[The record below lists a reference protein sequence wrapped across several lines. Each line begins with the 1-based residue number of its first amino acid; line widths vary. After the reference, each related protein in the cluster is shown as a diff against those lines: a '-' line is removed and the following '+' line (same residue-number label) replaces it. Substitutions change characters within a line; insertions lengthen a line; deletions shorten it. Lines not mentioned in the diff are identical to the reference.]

1 MIEDIE
7 EKKINEREEVTIEE
21 EVESDNGGDEIKEH
35 PFCTKDIK
43 INPVPVTLDNIVKR
57 LRYDEI
63 DLSPAFQRRGDLW
76 TRKKMSRLIESI
88 LLRLPLPMFYFDVSN
103 PDKWIVIDGLQRLST
118 IRRFM
123 VKEDLK
129 LGHLE
134 FLTDLTGKNFSN
146 LDRPYQRIIEE
157 TQIMTYQVEAQT
169 PKEVKYSLFN
179 RINTGGLT
187 LTPQEIRQALNQ
199 KNHGVKIL
207 ENMINTDTFKRVVN
221 IRSKRMVANELALRF
236 IGFTELDEDI
246 TVNFNHNLPEFLDR
260 TMEKVD
266 NLDNSYIE
274 SYTSKLEETLI
285 YIEKII
291 DKEVVFN
298 KTLARPQNMKSL
310 NRSLF
315 DLWVTTVYK
324 LTLEKKKKL
333 LLKKDILKTNYK
345 TLLLNKDFDDTIT
358 RGSNDRKNIV
368 KKFKMFGEMIEEV
381 LT

>member
-1 MIEDIE
+1 MIENIDDREEVDIE
-7 EKKINEREEVTIEE
+7 EEIDDDSI
-21 EVESDNGGDEIKEH
+21 VEEIKEH
-35 PFCTKDIK
+35 PFCTKNIK

-57 LRYDEI
+57 LKHNEI
-63 DLSPAFQRRGDLW
+63 DLSPAFQRSGDLW

-88 LLRLPLPMFYFDVSN
+88 LLRLPLPMFYFDVSD

-123 VKEDLK
+123 VKEDLR

-134 FLTDLTGKNFSN
+134 FLTDLTGKNFSE
-146 LDRPYQRIIEE
+146 LGRSYQRIMEE
-157 TQIMTYQVEAQT
+157 TQLMTYQVEAQT

-199 KNHGVKIL
+199 KKYGVKIL
-207 ENMINTDTFKRVVN
+207 ENMINTDSFKRVVN

-236 IGFTELDEDI
+236 IGFKEVATDVRETFDQ
-246 TVNFNHNLPEFLDR
+246 NLREFLDR
-260 TMEKVD
+260 MMEKID
-266 NLDNSYIE
+266 DLDHFYIE
-274 SYTSKLEETLI
+274 KYTKELNNTLI
-285 YIEKII
+285 YIEELI

-298 KTLARPQNMKSL
+298 KTLARPKNMKSL

-315 DLWVTTVYK
+315 DIWVVTIYK
-324 LTLEKKKKL
+324 LSSDKQDKL
-333 LLKKDILKTNYK
+333 LLRKEMLEEKYK
-345 TLLLNKDFDDTIT
+345 ALLLNKEFDDSIT
-358 RGSNDRKNIV
+358 KGSNDRKNIV
-368 KKFKMFGEMIEEV
+368 KRFKMFDQMIEEV